1 MYPILPLMSMKR
13 GKITL
18 PILHNCIEDMFIEK
32 GIQCEIAD
40 MLKSYYRE
48 RELLKLVAH
57 VSDKSTKVEPKL
69 PRRWPTPSLYA
80 LRLNSKYSILFYWI
94 MKSAYE
100 LAMERLEAEDPNGV
114 TKITSEQ
121 KKQLAE
127 IDIKY
132 KAKVAEREVFLEK
145 TLNDERLAGN
155 MEEAEKVAAQLR
167 SEKSILEEEK
177 EVEKNK
183 IRNAK

>member
-1 MYPILPLMSMKR
+1 
-13 GKITL
+13 
-18 PILHNCIEDMFIEK
+18 
-32 GIQCEIAD
+32 
-40 MLKSYYRE
+40 
-48 RELLKLVAH
+48 
-57 VSDKSTKVEPKL
+57 
-69 PRRWPTPSLYA
+69 
-80 LRLNSKYSILFYWI
+80 

-100 LAMERLEAEDPNGV
+100 LAMERLEAEDPNGA

-121 KKQLAE
+121 KKQFAE

-145 TLNDERLAGN
+145 ILNDERLAGN

-167 SEKSILEEEK
+167 SEKAILEEEK